1 MRINREMAQAEY
13 DRWKA
18 FLETQALQSGF
29 TEEQIAKELKQ
40 LEEAKV
46 RFEEEEAA
54 QIASNERALAT
65 IEANNTIF
73 ENDYIK
79 KQSEKAKKVKDIEDK
94 AAAAAE
100 KAALKHNSEL
110 EKIAQDLENRKLS
123 ARKRLNKMIRDE
135 NATDLELKINQLRD
149 QYNKEFELLDDS
161 IAEEAAL
168 KMKLEQ
174 ALQKEIAAIRKAAGD
189 AADEATRLKIEEQ
202 IQQAIDLAN
211 VGLEKLNEINDILNE
226 IGERRLQ
233 KIQDQR
239 DADLDSL
246 EKQKKKELSVEG
258 KTAQQKAQIEHKF
271 AMQEFKI
278 KKQAA
283 EAEDKIARRQFQRNK
298 ALKIAEI
305 AINTAAA
312 VMQALGSIPPP
323 ASFVVAGVSG
333 AIGIAQAAMV
343 ASTKFQGTSGGIQPP
358 NFTMPN
364 VNEDADGNNNG
375 TNNRTT
381 SDDGTNVDNLINGPQ
396 TIMISQVEINDT
408 RDEMANVQDVATI

>member
-1 MRINREMAQAEY
+1 M
-13 DRWKA
+13 K
-18 FLETQALQSGF
+18 
-29 TEEQIAKELKQ
+29 KESQ
-40 LEEAKV
+40 
-46 RFEEEEAA
+46 
-54 QIASNERALAT
+54 N
-65 IEANNTIF
+65 
-73 ENDYIK
+73 
-79 KQSEKAKKVKDIEDK
+79 
-94 AAAAAE
+94 
-100 KAALKHNSEL
+100 LKH
-110 EKIAQDLENRKLS
+110 K
-123 ARKRLNKMIRDE
+123 
-135 NATDLELKINQLRD
+135 
-149 QYNKEFELLDDS
+149 F
-161 IAEEAAL
+161 
-168 KMKLEQ
+168 
-174 ALQKEIAAIRKAAGD
+174 
-189 AADEATRLKIEEQ
+189 
-202 IQQAIDLAN
+202 
-211 VGLEKLNEINDILNE
+211 NDILNE

-233 KIQDQR
+233 KIQEQR

-364 VNEDADGNNNG
+364 VNDDTGADGNNNG

-381 SDDGTNVDNLINGPQ
+381 SDDGTNVDDLINGPQ